1 MAMSGGGGG
10 RGKGRLGGMNEINV
24 TPLIDVM
31 LVLLVIFMVT
41 APLLTTGVHVELPKV
56 KSSPMQTDDSKL
68 LIIITSDEH
77 VYLGKDEITG
87 DVENKLGT
95 NARLKEEKEVYVQA
109 DESVKYGVVL
119 RVMAAARAAGVE
131 KLGMVTDPLVVKQ
144 Q

>member
-1 MAMSGGGGG
+1 MAMGVGGG
-10 RGKGRLGGMNEINV
+10 RKGRLGGMNEINV

-56 KSSPMQTDDSKL
+56 KSSPMQTDDTKMMV
-68 LIIITSDEH
+68 IITSDEH

-87 DVENKLGT
+87 DVDNKLAT
-95 NARLKEEKEVYVQA
+95 NARLKEEKELYVQA
-109 DESVKYGVVL
+109 DETVKYGVVL
-119 RVMAAARAAGVE
+119 RVMAAARSAGVE
-131 KLGMVTDPLVVKQ
+131 KLGMITDPLVVKQ